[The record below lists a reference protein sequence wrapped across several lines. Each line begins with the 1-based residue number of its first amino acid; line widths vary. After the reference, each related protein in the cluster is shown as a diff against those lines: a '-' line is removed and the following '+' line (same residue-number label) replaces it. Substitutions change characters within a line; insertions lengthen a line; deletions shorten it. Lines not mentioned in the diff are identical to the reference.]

1 MLYQDANQVYISARS
16 IEVELSEAE
25 LQARKE
31 EMESR
36 GKAAWK
42 PVSRDRQVSRA
53 LKAYASMVSSAD
65 KGAVRILED

>member
-1 MLYQDANQVYISARS
+1 
-16 IEVELSEAE
+16 VELSDEE
-25 LQARKE
+25 LASRKE

-36 GKAAWK
+36 GKKAWK
-42 PVSRDRQVSRA
+42 QVHRDRHVSRA